1 MTNDA
6 EKKQT
11 IDTYNKSA
19 SAHAEK
25 FNKMGARTEDIKRT
39 FSYIEKPNPKTIE
52 IGFGS
57 GRDAKEIIKYT
68 NDYLGIDLS
77 LELCKLA
84 QQSVP
89 KANFKLADLETYQF
103 PDNVNVIFA
112 FASLLHSDKN
122 SVKDLLGRVYESLS
136 PGGVFFISLKYGA
149 YHKETIDK
157 EGHGPKTYYFY
168 TPEEIEKLCPSGLK
182 IVFRETQDFS
192 GQKWFSIILQKVR
205 GNS

>member
-1 MTNDA
+1 MTNDD

-19 SAHAEK
+19 LAHAEK
-25 FNKMGARTEDIKRT
+25 FNKIGARIEDIKMA
-39 FSYIEKPNPKTIE
+39 FSYIKKTNPKTIE

-77 LELCKLA
+77 SEMCKLA
-84 QQSVP
+84 RQSVP
-89 KANFKLADLETYQF
+89 EANFKLADLETYQF
-103 PDNVNVIFA
+103 PKKIDVIFA

-122 SVKDLLGRVYESLS
+122 SVKDLLGRIYESLGPS
-136 PGGVFFISLKYGA
+136 GVFFISLKYGA

-157 EGHGPKTYYFY
+157 ECHGPKTYYFY

-182 IVFRETQDFS
+182 TVFRETQDFK
-192 GQKWFSIILQKVR
+192 GQKWFSIILQKI
-205 GNS
+205 